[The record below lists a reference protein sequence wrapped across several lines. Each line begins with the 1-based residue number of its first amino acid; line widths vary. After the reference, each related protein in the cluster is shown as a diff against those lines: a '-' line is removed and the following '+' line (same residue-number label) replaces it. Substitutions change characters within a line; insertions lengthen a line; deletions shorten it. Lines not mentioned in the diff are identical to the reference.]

1 MRGGGG
7 YWTGSVGAWMPTG
20 PGPLSVIAAV
30 RYKMDGLHAARGR
43 RRRRLQARARL
54 GLLVG
59 HATRGKDGLF
69 FFCCSYHISFF
80 SYITVLV
87 VDCSLLIAHQY

>member
-43 RRRRLQARARL
+43 RRRRLQVRARL

-59 HATRGKDGLF
+59 HATRGKDGLVF
-69 FFCCSYHISFF
+69 FFVVSHSCSYHISFF
-80 SYITVLV
+80 FIYYSFSSRL
-87 VDCSLLIAHQY
+87 